1 MTYLV
6 IEIEIIEL
14 FILYVETIVS
24 CKFEIEFSP
33 FNTLFQPLWLPS
45 FFEAFR
51 KPASQQIGRTN
62 EFIIIRKER
71 TSFFRF
77 ITYSCGLSY
86 HRLYRKLY
94 FNSRHVS
101 SRRESWSRDRECYR
115 FFFSFNLNIF
125 LSRIVLQISFYFSRN
140 F

>member
-14 FILYVETIVS
+14 FILYVETIVP

-71 TSFFRF
+71 TNH
-77 ITYSCGLSY
+77 LS
-86 HRLYRKLY
+86 
-94 FNSRHVS
+94 SV
-101 SRRESWSRDRECYR
+101 
-115 FFFSFNLNIF
+115 
-125 LSRIVLQISFYFSRN
+125 LSRIRAASPIIDYIENYILTAVTSRRVEN
-140 F
+140 RDRATANAIDFFFLLI

>member
-14 FILYVETIVS
+14 FMLYVETIVP

-71 TSFFRF
+71 TNH
-77 ITYSCGLSY
+77 LS
-86 HRLYRKLY
+86 
-94 FNSRHVS
+94 SV
-101 SRRESWSRDRECYR
+101 
-115 FFFSFNLNIF
+115 
-125 LSRIVLQISFYFSRN
+125 LSRIRAASPIIDYIENYILTAVTSRRVEN
-140 F
+140 RDRATANAIDFFFLLI

>member
-71 TSFFRF
+71 TNH
-77 ITYSCGLSY
+77 LS
-86 HRLYRKLY
+86 
-94 FNSRHVS
+94 SV
-101 SRRESWSRDRECYR
+101 
-115 FFFSFNLNIF
+115 
-125 LSRIVLQISFYFSRN
+125 LSRIRAASPIIDYIENYILTAVTSRRVEN
-140 F
+140 RDRATANVIDFFFLLI